1 MPRAITSF
9 RIRRLLNLLSFLR
22 KNGERGAE
30 VEAILRQCEYNDRRA
45 LQDDI
50 RMLRDE
56 YRADIAFK
64 RAQPCRYCLKSE
76 GDFLL
81 SLNLNERDVIALVA
95 GLGMTA
101 HFLPSMEENCK
112 ALWKKIQDILPE
124 ASVNFGRWLAGTV
137 TVASPVSG
145 MKPEVFD
152 ACLDAIRH
160 KTSIEVDYVSPY
172 KTREVRTHILA
183 PWGVFF
189 RSHAW
194 YLLAGRDSTVQKDGD
209 SGKPKK
215 NIPITFRLSRVRGVR
230 PRPDVPF
237 IRPPE
242 AYSQEKF
249 TASAWYV
256 SVGELEYDIRLRIA
270 EPVAT
275 FVSETI
281 WHPTQRTARLD
292 KDTLELTARVPDLQ
306 EVARW
311 VLSSAPYITVEEPA
325 ELRVLVHDLAKQM
338 MELNDAG

>member
-1 MPRAITSF
+1 MPRAITSL

-22 KNGERGAE
+22 KYGERGAE

-64 RAQPCRYCLKSE
+64 RAQPCRYCLKAE

-81 SLNLNERDVIALVA
+81 SLNLNEQDVIALVA

-101 HFLPSMEENCK
+101 HFLPHMEENCK
-112 ALWKKIQDILPE
+112 DLWKKIQDILPE

-145 MKPEVFD
+145 MKPEVFRT
-152 ACLDAIRH
+152 CLDAIRN
-160 KTSIEVDYVSPY
+160 KTSVEVDYVSPY
-172 KTREVRTHILA
+172 KTREMRTHILA

-194 YLLAGRDSTVQKDGD
+194 YLLAGRDPSAQKDED
-209 SGKPKK
+209 SEKQKK
-215 NIPITFRLSRVRGVR
+215 DAPMVFRLSRMRDVRL
-230 PRPDVPF
+230 RPDVPF
-237 IRPPE
+237 INPPE
-242 AYSQEKF
+242 AYSQERF

-256 SVGELEYDIRLRIA
+256 SLGELEHDIRLRIV
-270 EPVAT
+270 EPMAT
-275 FVSETI
+275 IVSETV
-281 WHPTQRTARLD
+281 WHPTQKTVRLD
-292 KDTLELTARVPDLQ
+292 KDTLELTARVPDLN

-311 VLSSAPYITVEEPA
+311 VLSSAPYISVEEPA
-325 ELRVLVHDLAKQM
+325 ELRVMVRDLAKQM
-338 MELNDAG
+338 MELNFVD

>member
-1 MPRAITSF
+1 MPKAISSL
-9 RIRRLLNLLSFLR
+9 RIRRLITLLTFLR
-22 KNGERGAE
+22 RQGEHGAE
-30 VEAILRQCEYNDRRA
+30 TEDILRQCEYSNRRA

-56 YRADIAFK
+56 YRADIVFK
-64 RAQPCRYCLKSE
+64 RAQPCRYCLKAE

-124 ASVNFGRWLAGTV
+124 TSVSFGRWLAKTV

-145 MKPEVFD
+145 MKSDVFD
-152 ACLDAIRH
+152 ACLDAIRN
-160 KTSIEVDYVSPY
+160 KISIEVDYVSPY
-172 KTREVRTHILA
+172 KTRESRTHILA

-209 SGKPKK
+209 LNKPKK
-215 NIPITFRLSRVRGVR
+215 NIPIIFRLSRVREIH
-230 PRPDVPF
+230 PRPDIPF
-237 IRPPE
+237 IEPPE

-256 SVGELEYDIRLRIA
+256 SVGELEYEIRLRIL

-275 FVSETI
+275 IVSETI
-281 WHPTQRTARLD
+281 WNPTQKTVRLD
-292 KDTLELTARVPDLQ
+292 NDTLELTARVPDLK

-311 VLSSAPYITVEEPA
+311 VLSSSPYISVEEPA
-325 ELRVLVHDLAKQM
+325 ELRSMVHDWAKQM
-338 MELNDAG
+338 MELND